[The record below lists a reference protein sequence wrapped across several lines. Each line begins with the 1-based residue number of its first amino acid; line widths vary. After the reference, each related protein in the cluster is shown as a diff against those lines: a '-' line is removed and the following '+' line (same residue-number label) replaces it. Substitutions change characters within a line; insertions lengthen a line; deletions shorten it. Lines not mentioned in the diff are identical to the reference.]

1 MFITQW
7 AVNTRPIHQS
17 PPGYSQ
23 SDLSHH
29 RETQMR
35 GCCQLHHLLPAPHL
49 LMLTKRALVS
59 SNHGFSGHIP
69 GVTDFGGCSSP
80 VPINL
85 LLSMTHSHIFLLIF
99 FFFCPLESILVL
111 LYLFFSSNPFCS
123 KGLKGWLRLG

>member
-29 RETQMR
+29 CETQMR

-85 LLSMTHSHIFLLIF
+85 LLSMTQSHIFFLIF
-99 FFFCPLESILVL
+99 FFFVL
-111 LYLFFSSNPFCS
+111 WNQFLFFYIFFFPLTPSAQ
-123 KGLKGWLRLG
+123 RA